1 MTNNYEAVVILSQTI
16 ADEEKVAFAEK
27 MKELITKN
35 GELASIDEWGK
46 KTLAYEIKKQKEGF
60 YIVFTFTAKPESMS
74 EMDRILRLDE
84 RVLKYIVVK
93 K

>member
-1 MTNNYEAVVILSQTI
+1 MTNNYEAVVILSQVI

-27 MKELITKN
+27 MKELITKS
-35 GELASIDEWGK
+35 GELVNIDEWGK
-46 KTLAYEIKKQKEGF
+46 RTLAYEIKKQKEGF

-74 EMDRILRLDE
+74 EMDRVLRLDE

>member
-1 MTNNYEAVVILSQTI
+1 MNNYEAVVILSMKI

-27 MKELITKN
+27 MKEFINKN
-35 GELASIDEWGK
+35 GELANIDEWGK
-46 KTLAYEIKKQKEGF
+46 KTLAYDIKKEKEGF
-60 YIVFTFTAKPESMS
+60 YIVFTFTASPESMS
-74 EMDRILRLDE
+74 EMDRVLRLDE

>member
-1 MTNNYEAVVILSQTI
+1 MNNYEAVVILSERI

-27 MKELITKN
+27 MKEFINSN
-35 GELASIDEWGK
+35 GELANIDEWGK
-46 KTLAYEIKKQKEGF
+46 RTLAYEIKKEKEGF
-60 YIVFTFTAKPESMS
+60 YILFTFTAAPESMA

>member
-1 MTNNYEAVVILSQTI
+1 MKNNYEAVIILSQLI

-35 GELASIDEWGK
+35 GELANIDEWGK

-60 YIVFTFTAKPESMS
+60 YIVFTFTATPESMS

>member
-1 MTNNYEAVVILSQTI
+1 MNNYEAVIILSMKV

-27 MKELITKN
+27 MKEFINKN
-35 GELASIDEWGK
+35 GELANIDEWGK
-46 KTLAYEIKKQKEGF
+46 RTLAYDIKKEKEGF
-60 YIVFTFTAKPESMS
+60 YIVLTFTAKPESMS

>member
-1 MTNNYEAVVILSQTI
+1 MTNNYEAVVILSQII

-35 GELASIDEWGK
+35 GELVNIDEWGK

>member
-1 MTNNYEAVVILSQTI
+1 MMNNYEAVVILSQLI
-16 ADEEKVAFAEK
+16 ADEEKVSFAEK
-27 MKELITKN
+27 MKELITKS
-35 GELASIDEWGK
+35 GELINIDEWGK
-46 KTLAYEIKKQKEGF
+46 RTLAYEIKKQKEGF